1 MSDGSYNRVYNI
13 GVASKVHY
21 SSANHS
27 AIVNDVVGNAICN
40 ATVKSKWGKGPL
52 MEHKTYY
59 GTYGGTVTLWA

>member
-1 MSDGSYNRVYNI
+1 M
-13 GVASKVHY
+13 ASKVYY

-59 GTYGGTVTLWA
+59 GPYGGTVTLWA